1 MDDLKNY
8 IFDKSQTHQ
17 EIGLMFLKKSL
28 QSTNKDLD
36 FFLQNIDID
45 PKRDVVI
52 NLIHDVIYEL
62 SDLEEN
68 VIDKIELISK
78 KLSELTY

>member
-1 MDDLKNY
+1 
-8 IFDKSQTHQ
+8 
-17 EIGLMFLKKSL
+17 MFLKKSL